1 MTDSAENDRT
11 PHTHGGTDAPECT
24 PYGIKCPPA
33 ENERLCRECGH
44 RLGDHSGLGNCLAV
58 TRTALTSAVVE
69 RGCPCPGYAPIPPG
83 KGDGNATQ

>member
-33 ENERLCRECGH
+33 EK
-44 RLGDHSGLGNCLAV
+44 DAVLAV
-58 TRTALTSAVVE
+58 LREYWPES
-69 RGCPCPGYAPIPPG
+69 GGQSGYHQTLGHMDACADAIMRVFSPG